1 MDAFAQRKASTLAE
15 LALDAGD
22 LSRAGHVDA
31 RARAVVALVNTHPAF
46 FTTSSCAGRVSLFAD
61 PTAETRAAGM
71 KGGEWVY
78 VSHDPADAAAVVSA
92 VRRKL
97 GEGTDAASSSS
108 TPDPE
113 TSLVLR
119 FEPFILAVE
128 AESVEAGSRFARLA
142 RDAGFRES
150 GVVAGGTG
158 RAVCSARCSI
168 RMEAPLVAKGTR
180 LVSDEAIKVL
190 VAIANEKWA
199 ANAARAERLR
209 ERIAAAFA
217 AERAEKSDAEK
228 SDAEKSAETYETTGA
243 TTPGRPGPGDGG
255 GHSPRT
261 GAVLARRRR
270 GGGGDLR
277 QPVLRARRRAGR
289 REGERRAA

>member
-97 GEGTDAASSSS
+97 GEETDAASSS

-113 TSLVLR
+113 CSLVLR

-128 AESVEAGSRFARLA
+128 AESVEAGTRFARLA

-158 RAVCSARCSI
+158 RASCSARCSI

-190 VAIANEKWA
+190 VKIANEKWA

-217 AERAEKSDAEK
+217 AERANAARATITKISEK
-228 SDAEKSAETYETTGA
+228 
-243 TTPGRPGPGDGG
+243 RRR
-255 GHSPRT
+255 RT
-261 GAVLARRRR
+261 ARRRR
-270 GGGGDLR
+270 DAESTELTEVTEVTAVATR
-277 QPVLRARRRAGR
+277 PLVSRRLSCSP
-289 REGERRAA
+289 

>member
-31 RARAVVALVNTHPAF
+31 RARDEVALVNTHPPF

-97 GEGTDAASSSS
+97 GEETDAASSS

-113 TSLVLR
+113 CSLVLR

-128 AESVEAGSRFARLA
+128 AESVEAGTRSR
-142 RDAGFRES
+142 GW
-150 GVVAGGTG
+150 
-158 RAVCSARCSI
+158 RATPASAR
-168 RMEAPLVAKGTR
+168 
-180 LVSDEAIKVL
+180 
-190 VAIANEKWA
+190 A
-199 ANAARAERLR
+199 A
-209 ERIAAAFA
+209 
-217 AERAEKSDAEK
+217 S
-228 SDAEKSAETYETTGA
+228 
-243 TTPGRPGPGDGG
+243 
-255 GHSPRT
+255 SP
-261 GAVLARRRR
+261 AVPDARRAPR
-270 GGGGDLR
+270 GARSGW
-277 QPVLRARRRAGR
+277 RRRWSPKARGWSR
-289 REGERRAA
+289 TRP